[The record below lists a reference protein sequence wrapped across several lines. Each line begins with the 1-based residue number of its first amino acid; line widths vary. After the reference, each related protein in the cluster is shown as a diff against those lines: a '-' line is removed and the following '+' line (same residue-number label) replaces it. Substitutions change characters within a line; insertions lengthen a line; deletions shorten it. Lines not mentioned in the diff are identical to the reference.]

1 MRSGQLTDIDILNLF
16 DFADPDQVVGTRAQ
30 TVVPTQTLYLLNSP
44 AVREASRA
52 LAGNVLKDSSLDE
65 DTRVSRIIQTA
76 LNRPAEDRDRQQA
89 RQFLSDFKAGLSKV
103 ENMHDPTLEAW
114 TRYCQAILVSSEFL
128 YRR

>member
-1 MRSGQLTDIDILNLF
+1 LTDVDILNLF

-44 AVREASRA
+44 AIRDAASA
-52 LAGNVLKDSSLDE
+52 LAEALVRDTSLD
-65 DTRVSRIIQTA
+65 DGGRASKVVLTA
-76 LNRPAEDRDRQQA
+76 LSRPADEHERQQA
-89 RQFLSDFKAGLSKV
+89 RQFISDFQTELSKLGG
-103 ENMHDPTLEAW
+103 ESDSLLEAW